1 MFSHLLCNNVNIQ
14 KITGYDDYDSPII
27 DEVITVKGKLEFQIN
42 KVTNKNGAEVI
53 SSGQLR
59 LKERLSELDRIDVNG
74 VWCEIINIIP
84 QDDFSGKTQYYVVYF

>member
-42 KVTNKNGAEVI
+42 KVANKNGAEVI

-74 VWCEIINIIP
+74 VWREIINIIP